1 MNLDV
6 GNFLPVS
13 GAVFDGGETKRDSNA
28 ERALVEQLQAG
39 VPGAVEALASTY
51 GSKVYQLAFR
61 YMKNREDA
69 EEVTQDV
76 LMKVVSKVEAFRGD
90 AALSSWIYRIT
101 FNTAMSRLRNGK
113 FTRPAEVSEHE
124 MQGQD
129 QEDGIR
135 RLREAADWTS
145 LADEAFLRTQLR
157 GRLADA
163 MKDLPEIYRT
173 PIVLRDIHGLST
185 EEASQVLNVKSQTL
199 KSRLHRGRLILRE
212 RLADFATGLTLH
224 TVA

>member
-1 MNLDV
+1 MNVDAGYLT
-6 GNFLPVS
+6 PVS
-13 GAVFDGGETKRDSNA
+13 SVLFDGAEAKRDSNA
-28 ERALVEQLQAG
+28 EHALIEQLQAG
-39 VPGAVEALASTY
+39 APGSVETLASVY

-76 LMKVVSKVEAFRGD
+76 LMKVVNKVEAFRGD

-113 FTRPAEVSEHE
+113 FTRPAEVPENE
-124 MQGQD
+124 MQGLD

-135 RLREAADWTS
+135 RLREAADWTT

-163 MKDLPEIYRT
+163 MRELPEIYRT

-185 EEASQVLNVKSQTL
+185 EEASVLLNVKSQTL
-199 KSRLHRGRLILRE
+199 KSRLHRGRLMLRE
-212 RLADFATGLTLH
+212 RLADFASGLTLH

>member
-1 MNLDV
+1 MTRNSQSEHALIER
-6 GNFLPVS
+6 LR
-13 GAVFDGGETKRDSNA
+13 AGE
-28 ERALVEQLQAG
+28 
-39 VPGAVEALASTY
+39 PGAVECLSDVY
-51 GSKVYQLAFR
+51 GTKVYQLAFR

-76 LMKVVSKVEAFRGD
+76 LMKVVNKVKSFRGD

-113 FTRPAEVSEHE
+113 FTRPAEVPEHE
-124 MQGQD
+124 LVSQEH
-129 QEDGIR
+129 EDGIR
-135 RLREAADWTS
+135 RLREAADWST
-145 LADEAFLRTQLR
+145 LADEAFLRGQLR

-163 MKDLPEIYRT
+163 MKELPEIYRT

-185 EEASQVLNVKSQTL
+185 EEASRVLRVKSQTL

-212 RLADFATGLTLH
+212 RLSDFSSGVTLH
-224 TVA
+224 SVA

>member
-1 MNLDV
+1 MSVDAGYLTH
-6 GNFLPVS
+6 VS
-13 GAVFDGGETKRDSNA
+13 SVLNDGGDVKRDSNA
-28 ERALVEQLQAG
+28 EHALIEQLQAG
-39 VPGAVEALASTY
+39 VPGAVETLAATY

-76 LMKVVSKVEAFRGD
+76 LMKVVNKVEAFRGD

-113 FTRPAEVSEHE
+113 FTRPAEVPEHE
-124 MQGQD
+124 MQGLD

-135 RLREAADWTS
+135 RLREAADWTT

-157 GRLADA
+157 GRLAEA
-163 MKDLPEIYRT
+163 MKELPEIYRT

-185 EEASQVLNVKSQTL
+185 EEASVLLNVKSQTL

-212 RLADFATGLTLH
+212 RLVDFASGLTLH